1 MDRKREISLYPAYKE
16 SHFEYKDTNKL
27 KTKGEKWYVN
37 INQKKPGVAILVSDK
52 VDFRDKN
59 INRD

>member
-1 MDRKREISLYPAYKE
+1 MANTY
-16 SHFEYKDTNKL
+16 H
-27 KTKGEKWYVN
+27 VN